1 MPEEEWFAVLPDGPA
16 ALTAVCA
23 LRPLADR
30 IVAHGSGRPWLLGHW
45 PEGQVTVAR
54 TGRARVAVIG
64 RCPVTAVE
72 LAALVSHVEDLA
84 QVERVAEALAGSFH
98 LIASV
103 GGRVRVRGSASGVRR
118 VFSALVGGATVASG
132 RCDVLAGAIHAAV
145 DERVLVTRLL
155 PAGAVHSVEGRSIWH
170 GVMAVPPDHC
180 LVLEPDGRAAVR
192 RWWTAPEPVVP
203 LAEGA
208 VALRQALSAAVDSC
222 TTAGGT
228 VSADLS
234 GGLDST
240 SLCFLAER
248 GPARLVTTYRQGAD
262 PVNSDVAWAER
273 ARAALPEAEH
283 QCLPQDVGPLW
294 FAGAVGPHPPLEEP
308 GAWVRDADR
317 LADLARRMA
326 AAGSRLHLAGHGGDE
341 LFSVTPRY
349 LHDLA
354 REHPLK
360 APAHFR
366 THRLRARQPLRPLL
380 RTLVDRTTYAQ
391 WLALAAEEMDAA
403 PATVTVPGLSWGPQL
418 RMPPWATPE
427 AVRSARAL
435 LREAAADTP
444 EPLAPHRAQH
454 DAVQYARTAGVTV
467 RRLGQATARAGLP
480 LAAPCLDDPVLA
492 AALSVRLHERAGP
505 TAYKPLLT
513 AAMRDVVP
521 AALLA
526 RTSKGDYSTDFY
538 IALNRHRAELLEL
551 FDGSLLAGM
560 GLIDTAVLRDALLV
574 PHPTPHIVTHLSQ
587 TLACETWLRSRSR
600 PRPAGLVQGPA
611 GPPPPGRAP

>member
-1 MPEEEWFAVLPDGPA
+1 MPSEEWFVVLPDGPA
-16 ALTAVCA
+16 ALAAVCL
-23 LRPLADR
+23 LRPRADR

-45 PEGQVTVAR
+45 PDGRVTVAR

-72 LAALVSHVEDLA
+72 LAALVSHVDDLA
-84 QVERVAEALAGSFH
+84 QVEGIAEALAGSFH

-118 VFSALVGGATVASG
+118 VFSAPVGEATVASG
-132 RCDVLAGAIHAAV
+132 RCDVLATAIHASV

-155 PAGAVHSVEGRSIWH
+155 PAGAVHPVEGRSIWH

-180 LVLEPDGRAAVR
+180 LVIEPDGRAAVR
-192 RWWTAPEPVVP
+192 RWWTAPDPVVP
-203 LAEGA
+203 LAEAAGA
-208 VALRQALSAAVDSC
+208 LRVALAAAVDSC
-222 TTAGGT
+222 TAGGGT

-240 SLCFLAER
+240 SLCFLAAR
-248 GPARLVTTYRQGAD
+248 GPARLVTTHRQGAD
-262 PVNSDVAWAER
+262 PVNSDAVWAER
-273 ARAALPEAEH
+273 VRAELPDAEH
-283 QCLPQDVGPLW
+283 HSVGQDGAPLW
-294 FAGAVGPHPPLEEP
+294 FAGAGGPHPALEEP
-308 GAWVRDADR
+308 GAWVRDAAR
-317 LADLARRMA
+317 LADLARRMG

-354 REHPLK
+354 RDHPFK
-360 APAHFR
+360 APAHVR
-366 THRLRARQPLRPLL
+366 THRLRMRQPLRPLL
-380 RTLVDRTTYAQ
+380 RALADRSTYAE
-391 WLALAAEEMDAA
+391 WLALAAEEMDASPVTFTA
-403 PATVTVPGLSWGPQL
+403 PTMAWGPPL
-418 RMPPWATPE
+418 RMPPWATQD
-427 AVRSARAL
+427 AVRSARGL
-435 LREAAADTP
+435 LREAVADTP
-444 EPLAPHRAQH
+444 GPLAPHRAQH

-467 RRLGQATARAGLP
+467 RRLDQATTRAGLP

-492 AALSVRLHERAGP
+492 AALSARLHERAGP

-513 AAMRDVVP
+513 AAMREIVP
-521 AALLA
+521 ATLLT

-538 IALNRHRAELLEL
+538 IALHRHRAELLEL

-560 GLIDTAVLRDALLV
+560 GLIDTAVLRDALLI

-587 TLACETWLRSRSR
+587 TLACETWLHSLRRIDHA
-600 PRPAGLVQGPA
+600 PAA
-611 GPPPPGRAP
+611 PPSGRAP